1 MRLFRALPTLSLL
14 LGASTSSLDS
24 RQSNAH
30 PLDVREV
37 NDVCAPVNVDL
48 QAPNLLG
55 NLLGASGVIDVCLC
69 LSALPLF
76 LETNVVALLAVD
88 ILGTQAITDLLTSL
102 ILADA
107 PTNCNYP
114 DNSVPACVNGNPCGF
129 TCADGY
135 TASPSDNPT
144 ECVAACTTPN
154 IVCNGQCV
162 APGACP
168 SSQATLTNKRRWVGS
183 GSCTEM
189 GHGWAACGVFGGGA
203 RAWECVNTARDLESC
218 GGCVLPLTPFSPIGQ
233 DCTALPGV
241 ADVSCLS
248 GECVVHRC
256 MSGYSLSRDGIH
268 CVSAQAHIS
277 RPHIS
282 VAEDDEEY
290 LQAMRYGLE
299 HRPL

>member
-1 MRLFRALPTLSLL
+1 I
-14 LGASTSSLDS
+14 
-24 RQSNAH
+24 
-30 PLDVREV
+30 
-37 NDVCAPVNVDL
+37 
-48 QAPNLLG
+48 
-55 NLLGASGVIDVCLC
+55 ID
-69 LSALPLF
+69 
-76 LETNVVALLAVD
+76 N
-88 ILGTQAITDLLTSL
+88 
-102 ILADA
+102 A

-114 DNSVPACVNGNPCGF
+114 ANSVPACVDGNPCGF

-135 TASPSDNPT
+135 TASPLDNST

-162 APGACP
+162 AAGACP
-168 SSQATLTNKRRWVGS
+168 SSQATLTKKRRWVGS
-183 GSCTEM
+183 GSCKEM

-218 GGCVLPLTPFSPIGQ
+218 GGCVLPLTPFSRIGQ

-256 MSGYSLSRDGIH
+256 MPGYSPSRDGTH
-268 CVSAQAHIS
+268 CVSAQAHS
-277 RPHIS
+277 SQPH
-282 VAEDDEEY
+282 VAVPEDDEEY
-290 LQAMRYGLE
+290 IQALRYALE